1 MTQGGG
7 FFLELDGTQFKK
19 ELKQLHKLYTQTL
32 KQMEAQGFTGRAAQG
47 AAKKTIV
54 DQARSVKGVGLGT
67 GTEKG
72 TGFGGYGKRAS
83 GLWVKGKGLKDAEG
97 NVIEKGIPSRL
108 TAMSGRAMKGGAVET
123 SQITK
128 ANIDKMVDLAV
139 TPSETRGKLPQALED
154 QFKQRAKVATVADK
168 HLAKT
173 RVIARKTMINSL
185 LNQDK
190 AYTADQARLTREAE
204 QAQKASAREQVK
216 VEATRKKAQDG
227 FYKSNSKAN
236 QQVVRQE
243 QVTTQTRERAVN
255 KIRNQVQASQDMIR
269 SEREL
274 GRASG
279 VSASGI
285 QRHILALE
293 KLRGAT
299 ALATGDKT
307 RYVQSINVEIVALQK
322 LQAQQLNSTSQM
334 VFMAGASAGVQKG
347 IRNVGAAAQGSMLA
361 MSMMNGDV
369 MGLAFSLIFL
379 QFAANLPVA
388 LGFGAIA
395 LGGALAFKAI
405 KKILDERKEIEKIGN
420 SFFLITG
427 SVQAGS
433 LAFQRAEAI
442 TKDLGLATKEQ
453 KELNKALATS
463 MSEMR
468 RRGIEPTTD
477 ALKVVIAEWALL
489 IANTE
494 RGDEDFTKALEG
506 SVSAAVKFAETGI
519 ANIREIPMSL
529 EEAAKRGEYALA
541 FLAKDSNLSAVSL
554 GKLKEAAAELG
565 IEIPKEL
572 NKIADN
578 TTLEGIE
585 ALRIGGARHD
595 LWEMSQADNIESELK
610 GLIEQLQET
619 DGEAV
624 VMEGSIGQAFINIGI
639 TAAEQLGT
647 GGVVAKHGDEFGVTT
662 GKMVIAADLATA
674 AALNAMR
681 QYALMA
687 QEYSSGPLGS
697 YNFLES
703 LEDSNDIVE
712 KVKKVKRVNTS
723 SPLHTRV
730 VDEHGNITTTPIED
744 DPFSYNTVTPAF
756 DEQDL
761 LGINN
766 APIINITVTG
776 NNVNNDQELAKEI
789 EGALT
794 RGTNWAP
801 APFVGI

>member
-19 ELKQLHKLYTQTL
+19 ELKQLQKLYFQTL
-32 KQMEAQGFTGRAAQG
+32 KEMEAQGFTGRKAQQAARD
-47 AAKKTIV
+47 AIV
-54 DQARSVKGVGLGT
+54 QKARRPEGVGLGT
-67 GTEKG
+67 AKG
-72 TGFGGYGKRAS
+72 TGGVGGYGKRSS
-83 GLWVKGKGLKDAEG
+83 GLWVKGAGSELDPRG
-97 NVIEKGIPSRL
+97 MPSTL
-108 TAMSGRAMKGGAVET
+108 TGPKGGFIGAEAT
-123 SQITK
+123 SQITRE
-128 ANIDKMVDLAV
+128 NI
-139 TPSETRGKLPQALED
+139 GKILT
-154 QFKQRAKVATVADK
+154 QRVMDRDTDPEEKIREQSAK
-168 HLAKT
+168 
-173 RVIARKTMINSL
+173 RQR
-185 LNQDK
+185 
-190 AYTADQARLTREAE
+190 
-204 QAQKASAREQVK
+204 AREQARGLYNIKNTRLRNKEVLSAHQAHWRDRIK
-216 VEATRKKAQDG
+216 LATRADLSLAKSRKAAQDLSTKQEQQTQQTQQKARDA

-236 QQVVRQE
+236 QQVARQE
-243 QVTTQTRERAVN
+243 QVTTQARERAVT

-299 ALATGDKT
+299 ALATGDKA
-307 RYVQSINVEIVALQK
+307 RYVQSINAEIGALQK

-334 VFMAGASAGVQKG
+334 VFMAGASAGVQKS
-347 IRNVGAAAQGSMLA
+347 IRNIGAAAQGGMLA

-433 LAFQRAEAI
+433 LAFQKAEAI

-468 RRGIEPTTD
+468 RRGIEPTAD

-506 SVSAAVKFAETGI
+506 SVSAAVKFSETGI

-624 VMEGSIGQAFINIGI
+624 VMEGSIGQAFIDIGMA
-639 TAAEQLGT
+639 AAEQLGA

-674 AALNAMR
+674 AALNAME

-687 QEYSSGPLGS
+687 QAYSSGAYDSYMNLEDSDAIVKKSNFGS
-697 YNFLES
+697 YNPFED
-703 LEDSNDIVE
+703 EDSNLQNAVA
-712 KVKKVKRVNTS
+712 
-723 SPLHTRV
+723 
-730 VDEHGNITTTPIED
+730 
-744 DPFSYNTVTPAF
+744 PAF

-761 LGINN
+761 LGITTRGT
-766 APIINITVTG
+766 IINVTVS
-776 NNVNNDQELAKEI
+776 NNTVNNDEELAKEI

-801 APFVGI
+801 VPSVGI